1 MQYLQALGTCYL
13 ITIREDLD
21 TITSILYQ
29 AFEMPSF
36 KRDYDAVFG
45 KIASILSRYGIIE
58 NPRNLRFR
66 FTLCMQ
72 EFFDSIPQDQW
83 KIKDPAFIKQ
93 SEVFAITKF
102 KEWIIEQIT

>member
-1 MQYLQALGTCYL
+1 MYHL
-13 ITIREDLD
+13 ITIREDVEA
-21 TITSILYQ
+21 ITSILYQ
-29 AFEMPSF
+29 AFEIPSF
-36 KRDYDAVFG
+36 KRDYDTAFG
-45 KIASILSRYGIIE
+45 KIANILYRYGIIK

-83 KIKDPAFIKQ
+83 KTNETGFIKQ

>member
-1 MQYLQALGTCYL
+1 L

-21 TITSILYQ
+21 AITSILYQ

-36 KRDYDAVFG
+36 KRDYDTAFA
-45 KIASILSRYGIIE
+45 KIASILCRYGIIE
-58 NPRNLRFR
+58 NPRNLLFR

>member
-1 MQYLQALGTCYL
+1 MLFQF
-13 ITIREDLD
+13 
-21 TITSILYQ
+21 
-29 AFEMPSF
+29 FEIPSF
-36 KRDYDAVFG
+36 KGNYDAAFG
-45 KIASILSRYGIIE
+45 KVADILRRYGIVE

-83 KIKDPAFIKQ
+83 KLNDPVFIKQ

-102 KEWIIEQIT
+102 REWIIEQIT